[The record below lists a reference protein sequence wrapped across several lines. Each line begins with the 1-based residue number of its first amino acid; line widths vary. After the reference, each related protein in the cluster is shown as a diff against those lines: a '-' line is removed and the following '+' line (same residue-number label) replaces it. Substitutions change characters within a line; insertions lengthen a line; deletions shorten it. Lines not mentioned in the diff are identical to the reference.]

1 MKNTNLTGVIVGGN
15 KGSKGST
22 KIEAGMVVTGQYHK
36 GLPAGVL
43 VRLSTVVGVVTP
55 QGRISVLETPVSIKG
70 DVVGKQSVRQ
80 LPGERT
86 ERDALLEAI
95 NAETSES
102 LKNSDPVTMVVQSV
116 SADGKM
122 ELSESEYL
130 RRNARGELKEGDII
144 TVTVKNVAD
153 FGVFCAITPY
163 EDGLVH
169 VSQVKRRPA
178 APTPG
183 ETMEVVVLELK
194 DQPDGKLRC
203 GLSEIGVAVAKQR
216 AIDAKREAEQAAAL
230 EAGKAM
236 LPKLV
241 AHVWSTELDQDGRE
255 LVEVE
260 GSTGVARVTGNAG
273 DHLKVVFVGDCGGE
287 VAGTLPDAE
296 LYCPKASVAR
306 VGNNI
311 KVRVIGVDLVTGTV
325 TVSRKGM
332 AKPKAGKK

>member
-130 RRNARGELKEGDII
+130 RRIARGGLKEGDII

-153 FGVFCAITPY
+153 FGVFCAITEY

-183 ETMEVVVLELK
+183 EKMEVVVLELK

-203 GLSEIGVAVAKQR
+203 GLSEVGVAAAKQR
-216 AIDAKREAEQAAAL
+216 VIDAKREAEQALAL

-241 AHVWSTELDQDGRE
+241 AHTD
-255 LVEVE
+255 EVE
-260 GSTGVARVTGNAG
+260 GSTGVARVTANGG
-273 DHLKVVFVGDCGGE
+273 DHLKVVFVGECGGE

-296 LYCPKASVAR
+296 LFCPKASVSR

-311 KVRVIGVDLVTGTV
+311 KVRVIGVDLVAGTV

-332 AKPKAGKK
+332 AKAKPGKK